1 MRTMDGPTNDEI
13 VKKSR
18 VIITFAKLNFDG
30 GEYEFHRCEDLTRDS
45 GVIDSCRS
53 IEEILVARKR
63 RCRELIDTRYAAI
76 GSDLPAWMRNPMCH
90 FVMVCPDAVLI
101 RHQRIVVDKPG
112 AELREDVLLFHI
124 TDKSAVDVSRVFS
137 DGFVLL
143 HEPSAEPPS
152 IEEAP
157 SLSLNVIDQ
166 DGTTKKQILN
176 TKMAVVHPLRAPDSA
191 VPFPHRMFITTGEF
205 ALTLVAE
212 EVCEE
217 TGQRRPMLVRT
228 HQRAR
233 VGWEAFEV
241 FCTPE
246 AEVWTD
252 VDPAQW
258 AEFEMLERLA
268 SKNLDRQLMDSI
280 DSRRA
285 GRLRY
290 RDLFA
295 EYDEVLRIAESE
307 APLQGFLEKHPEFLD
322 PTHIRQIPQKAIGPH
337 KTDFVLR
344 RASGA
349 YTLVE
354 LESPTRALF
363 KADGGQRAELTH
375 AIDQTRDWK
384 RYIEDNLKTVQD
396 ELGLK
401 SIEAN
406 PDCLI
411 VIGRDSHLDEGARRK
426 LTLMRT
432 ESPRTTIITYDQL
445 RAQTLAT
452 VENLYGP
459 IRDESPH
466 TEIYFPDA
474 FSDA

>member
-1 MRTMDGPTNDEI
+1 MDGSTNDGT
-13 VKKSR
+13 VKKLR
-18 VIITFAKLNFDG
+18 IIIELARLNVG
-30 GEYEFHRCEDLTRDS
+30 GRECEFRRCEDLTCDS
-45 GVIDSCRS
+45 AVIDSCRS
-53 IEEILVARKR
+53 IEETLVARKHK
-63 RCRELIDTRYAAI
+63 CRALIDTRYAAI
-76 GSDLPAWMRNPMCH
+76 ETDLPGWMRSPMCH
-90 FVMVCPDAVLI
+90 CVMVCADALLV
-101 RHQRIVVDKPG
+101 RHQRIVVNKPD
-112 AELREDVLLFHI
+112 AELCEDVVLFHV
-124 TDKSAVDVSRVFS
+124 TDKSAVEVSRAFS

-143 HEPSAEPPS
+143 HEPDAEPPS
-152 IEEAP
+152 IDEAP
-157 SLSLNVIDQ
+157 SLSLNVMDQ
-166 DGTTKKQILN
+166 DGTTKKQLLN
-176 TKMAVVHPLRAPDSA
+176 AKMAVVHPLRAPDPL

-205 ALTLVAE
+205 ELRLVAV

-217 TGQRRPMLVRT
+217 TGQKRPMVIRT

-241 FCTPE
+241 LCTPE

-295 EYDEVLRIAESE
+295 EYDKVLRTAGSE
-307 APLQGFLEKHPEFLD
+307 APLQDFLERHPEFLD
-322 PTHIRQIPQKAIGPH
+322 PTHILVIPQKVIGTH
-337 KTDFVLR
+337 RTDFVLR

-375 AIDQTRDWK
+375 AIDQTRNWK
-384 RYIEDNLKTVQD
+384 RFIEDNLKTVRD

-401 SIEAN
+401 SIEGN

-411 VIGRDSHLDEGARRK
+411 VIGRDNHLDEAARRK
-426 LTLMRT
+426 LILMRS
-432 ESPRTTIITYDQL
+432 EAPRTTILTYDQL
-445 RAQTLAT
+445 RAHTLAT
-452 VENLYGP
+452 VENLFGP
-459 IRDESPH
+459 IRDEPPH
-466 TEIYFPDA
+466 TEIYFPDSL
-474 FSDA
+474 SDA